1 VTASRESTHHNDSIS
16 SGLFRANFWFQMQRV
31 DGLVE
36 FFAMQGEDPY
46 HLPDFRWQDY
56 TV

>member
-1 VTASRESTHHNDSIS
+1 
-16 SGLFRANFWFQMQRV
+16 MQRV

-46 HLPDFRWQDY
+46 HRPDFRWQDY